1 MTYRACMPR
10 RSAAR
15 LRVTSLTVAS
25 LTVVGIA
32 SLTVLGVASLPARAD
47 DTGIGQQPVQVS
59 LDRYYQQALDWKDC
73 RDLQCARLTV
83 PLDYANPDAGDITL
97 ALSRARHRGGP
108 FQGSI
113 VINPGGPGGSG
124 TGFAGY
130 AATALMPAVAAR
142 YDIVGFDPRGV
153 GGSAPVTCMT
163 GRQTTSWL
171 LTDTSP
177 DTPAEENLVMRRAST
192 IAPGCLEM
200 SGNLA
205 RHVSTDATIRDMDIL
220 RAALGSERLDYL
232 GFSYGTYLGAKYAEA
247 FPDRVGRFVLD
258 GAVDPA
264 LDSMEVSRGQSTGF
278 QVAFR
283 RFAADCA
290 TRPDCPGGRSTR
302 AVTSWVNRLLA
313 QLDAKPLPTGRRMS
327 LNQAQA
333 LSAIFSSLYS
343 PDSWPSLRDALKE
356 AGQGRGDGLQFLAD
370 YASDRL
376 GPDRYGSNQNSAF
389 YAISCLDFPAPPGRE
404 GLRAAADRWSA
415 RAPVPELA
423 KSMSW
428 GNAPCTSWFQHSPRP
443 PAPVVTTTTS
453 PILVVGTKYD
463 PATPL
468 AWSQSLHRQL
478 PTSSLLTY
486 DGDGHTA
493 YGAGSA
499 CVDSIIDAHFLTGAM
514 PVTGKICR

>member
-1 MTYRACMPR
+1 MLR
-10 RSAAR
+10 RSAAI
-15 LRVTSLTVAS
+15 LTIS
-25 LTVVGIA
+25 
-32 SLTVLGVASLPARAD
+32 VLALAAMSSLPAGAGE
-47 DTGIGQQPVQVS
+47 TGSGQGVVPPP
-59 LDRYYQQALDWKDC
+59 LERYYQQVLDWKDC
-73 RDLQCARLTV
+73 NDLQCARLTV
-83 PLDYANPDAGDITL
+83 PLDYADPAAGDITL
-97 ALSRARHRGGP
+97 ALSRARHRGGS

-124 TGFAGY
+124 TDFTGY
-130 AATALMPAVAAR
+130 AATALMPAVSAH

-153 GGSAPVTCMT
+153 GRSAPVTCMT
-163 GRQTTSWL
+163 GRQTTTWL

-177 DTPAEENLVMRRAST
+177 DTLAEENLVMRRADA
-192 IAPGCLEM
+192 IAPGCLAM

-205 RHVSTDATIRDMDIL
+205 RHVSTDATIRDMDVL

-232 GFSYGTYLGAKYAEA
+232 GFSYGTYLGAKYSEA

-264 LDSMEVSRGQSTGF
+264 LDSMEVSRGQSIGF

-290 TRPDCPGGRSTR
+290 TQPDCPGGRSAK
-302 AVTSWVNRLLA
+302 AVTTWVNRLLDR
-313 QLDAKPLPTGRRMS
+313 LDSKPLPTGRRMS

-333 LSAIFSSLYS
+333 LSAIFTSLYS
-343 PDSWPSLRDALKE
+343 TDSWPALREALQE
-356 AGQGRGDGLQFLAD
+356 AGRGKGDGLQFLAD
-370 YASDRL
+370 YASDRI

-389 YAISCLDFPAPPGRE
+389 YAISCLDFPAPPGRD
-404 GLRAAADRWSA
+404 GLRAAAESWSA

-428 GNAPCTSWFQHSPRP
+428 GNAPCTNWLQHSQQPPR
-443 PAPVVTTTTS
+443 PVVTTTTS

-468 AWSQSLHRQL
+468 AWALSLHRQL
-478 PTSSLLTY
+478 PTSSLLIY

-499 CVDSIIDAHFLTGAM
+499 CVDAIIDAYFLTGAM
-514 PVTGKICR
+514 PATGKVCR